1 MNDLH
6 NNKGVSY
13 PKRTRRGQ
21 QNIAALDYS
30 NAHDISK
37 NNNVVE
43 GIFSSSYTDN
53 NDSRDAEPLNYLAKN
68 NIY

>member
-1 MNDLH
+1 MA
-6 NNKGVSY
+6 V
-13 PKRTRRGQ
+13 
-21 QNIAALDYS
+21 DYS
-30 NAHDISK
+30 TSDIIK
-37 NNNVVE
+37 NNDVVE

>member
-37 NNNVVE
+37 NNDVVE

-53 NDSRDAEPLNYLAKN
+53 NDSRDAEPL
-68 NIY
+68 